1 MNHQPGLPLRR
12 MAQMHIDMNIVIGTE
27 EAATFRALDQAEGNQ
42 HACIFVHSLYV
53 PDELFP
59 AEQARIVR
67 LLVARVDVA
76 PDHIAVRLRAEGLQ
90 TLVEQLRTTDA
101 KAHAA

>member
-1 MNHQPGLPLRR
+1 MRSAARAALMLVAALSAPACGGD
-12 MAQMHIDMNIVIGTE
+12 AAAKKG
-27 EAATFRALDQAEGNQ
+27 AATAID
-42 HACIFVHSLYV
+42 
-53 PDELFP
+53 P

-67 LLVARVDVA
+67 LLVERVDVA
-76 PDHIAVRLRAEGLQ
+76 QDHISVRLRAEGLQ